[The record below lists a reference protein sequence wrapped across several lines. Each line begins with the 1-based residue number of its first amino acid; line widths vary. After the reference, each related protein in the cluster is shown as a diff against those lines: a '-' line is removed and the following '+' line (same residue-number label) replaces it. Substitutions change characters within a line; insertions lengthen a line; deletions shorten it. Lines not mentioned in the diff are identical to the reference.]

1 MATSG
6 QRALINVF
14 TSHAINVT
22 QLVAPAA
29 ITLVGAVN
37 ISTLLAAWVGLTFIQ
52 IVTVPAIS
60 CQFEACGAATF
71 V

>member
-6 QRALINVF
+6 QCTLINVF

-22 QLVAPAA
+22 QLVAPATIA
-29 ITLVGAVN
+29 LVGAIH
-37 ISTLLAAWVGLTFIQ
+37 ISALLAAWIGFALIQ
-52 IVTVPAIS
+52 IVTVPSIS
-60 CQFEACGAATF
+60 CQFKACGAATF